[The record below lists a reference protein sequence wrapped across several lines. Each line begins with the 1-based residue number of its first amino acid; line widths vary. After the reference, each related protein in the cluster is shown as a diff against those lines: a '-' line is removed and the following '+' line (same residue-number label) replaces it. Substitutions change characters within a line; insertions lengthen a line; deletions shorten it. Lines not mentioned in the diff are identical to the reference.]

1 VELHPLVQF
10 YFTAINNIKDPS
22 GILQPRA
29 TWDMTQNLQATLGA
43 NLYYGAPDTEFGG
56 ILIPGTTIRA
66 RPVDSLYLWLTYY
79 F

>member
-1 VELHPLVQF
+1 
-10 YFTAINNIKDPS
+10 
-22 GILQPRA
+22 
-29 TWDMTQNLQATLGA
+29 MTQNLQATLGA